1 MKGSFSASSVQP
13 SAAVSRRADRLRDF
27 DTGEGIDGTNM
38 RRTKSSSRNSS
49 GEKFNRD
56 KHRTGV
62 GDSNESFAPRYNKRK
77 KATRLESIESYA
89 ARNSLHY
96 IDETVT
102 TKSSVQAPARDHS
115 APPLTRASDRTK
127 HNNARKLC
135 SRRLRRTVEDHDKV
149 VYLQYK
155 NVDASTEKGL
165 TNQVSGEKKT
175 VKFLSDSEEDASD
188 DEFTT
193 DSSRFSSNYSADD
206 ATVLTDFTQTTVE
219 SITGVIYQEVLL
231 GYFNIFNRCFLWIQP
246 SLRNLPKAREREGEI
261 KRNNKLIFDK
271 DVVRR

>member
-1 MKGSFSASSVQP
+1 MKGSFSASFVQP

-27 DTGEGIDGTNM
+27 DTGEGVDGTNM
-38 RRTKSSSRNSS
+38 RRTSSRKST
-49 GEKFNRD
+49 GEKFNTYH
-56 KHRTGV
+56 HRTGV
-62 GDSNESFAPRYNKRK
+62 GDSNESFFPHNNTRK
-77 KATRLESIESYA
+77 KATRLESMESYA

-102 TKSSVQAPARDHS
+102 AKSSIQAPAMYHS
-115 APPLTRASDRTK
+115 APPLTRASDRKKPT
-127 HNNARKLC
+127 NARNLC
-135 SRRLRRTVEDHDKV
+135 SRRSQKTLEDHDKV
-149 VYLQYK
+149 AYLQRKYI
-155 NVDASTEKGL
+155 DSLTEKGL

-175 VKFLSDSEEDASD
+175 VEFLSASGEDVSD

-219 SITGVIYQEVLL
+219 SITKVIYQEVLL
-231 GYFNIFNRCFLWIQP
+231 GYFDIFNRCFLWIQP

-261 KRNNKLIFDK
+261 KRNNRLIFDK